1 MLAMRNKRLTS
12 IFKGAQP
19 MDPIS
24 SNAVKPGSFLQPVK
38 TPEAAP
44 NKDAQA
50 VAKVAS
56 VPLPKSDVK
65 ASSQDLKEAA
75 ETAMKD
81 IQHFISSQ
89 ASSVRISKDHTS
101 GHMVV
106 QLVDPG
112 TGEVIRTLPS
122 EELLRLARSF
132 EMLGNKMV
140 HQVA

>member
-1 MLAMRNKRLTS
+1 
-12 IFKGAQP
+12 
-19 MDPIS
+19 MDAIS
-24 SNAVKPGSFLQPVK
+24 NNAVSLGSLLSKIK
-38 TPEAAP
+38 TPVEAAP
-44 NKDAQA
+44 IIDAEA
-50 VAKVAS
+50 VSRVAI
-56 VPLPKSDVK
+56 VPLPKTNVK
-65 ASSQDLKEAA
+65 ESSQELKEAA

-89 ASSVRISKDHTS
+89 ARSVRISKDETS
-101 GHMVV
+101 GHMIV

>member
-1 MLAMRNKRLTS
+1 
-12 IFKGAQP
+12 
-19 MDPIS
+19 MDAIS
-24 SNAVKPGSFLQPVK
+24 NNAVSLGSMLSKIKAPV
-38 TPEAAP
+38 EAAP
-44 NKDAQA
+44 ISDAE
-50 VAKVAS
+50 VVSKVAS
-56 VPLPKSDVK
+56 VPLPKTNVRE
-65 ASSQDLKEAA
+65 SSQEVRDAA

-89 ASSVRISKDHTS
+89 ARSVRISKDETS
-101 GHMVV
+101 GHMIV

>member
-1 MLAMRNKRLTS
+1 
-12 IFKGAQP
+12 
-19 MDPIS
+19 MDAIS
-24 SNAVKPGSFLQPVK
+24 NNAVNLGSLLSNVKAPVDVAQISDAK
-38 TPEAAP
+38 T
-44 NKDAQA
+44 
-50 VAKVAS
+50 VSKVAS

-65 ASSQDLKEAA
+65 ESSQEMRNAA

-89 ASSVRISKDHTS
+89 ARSVRISKDETS
-101 GHMVV
+101 GHMIV
-106 QLVDPG
+106 QLVDPDS
-112 TGEVIRTLPS
+112 GEVIRTLPS

>member
-1 MLAMRNKRLTS
+1 
-12 IFKGAQP
+12 
-19 MDPIS
+19 MDAIS
-24 SNAVKPGSFLQPVK
+24 NNAVNLGSLLSNVK
-38 TPEAAP
+38 AP
-44 NKDAQA
+44 IETAQTSDAK
-50 VAKVAS
+50 VVSKVAS
-56 VPLPKSDVK
+56 VPLPKTNVK
-65 ASSQDLKEAA
+65 ESSQEVRDAA
-75 ETAMKD
+75 EMAMKD

-89 ASSVRISKDHTS
+89 ASSVRISKDETS

-106 QLVDPG
+106 QLVDPN

>member
-1 MLAMRNKRLTS
+1 MDAISNNAVSLGSMLSKIKSPTETA
-12 IFKGAQP
+12 
-19 MDPIS
+19 PIS
-24 SNAVKPGSFLQPVK
+24 DAEAVSR
-38 TPEAAP
+38 A
-44 NKDAQA
+44 
-50 VAKVAS
+50 AS
-56 VPLPKSDVK
+56 VPLPMTNVK
-65 ASSQDLKEAA
+65 ESSQELKDAA

-89 ASSVRISKDHTS
+89 ARSVRISKDETS
-101 GHMVV
+101 GHMIV

>member
-1 MLAMRNKRLTS
+1 
-12 IFKGAQP
+12 
-19 MDPIS
+19 MDAIS
-24 SNAVKPGSFLQPVK
+24 NNAVSLGSMLSKIK
-38 TPEAAP
+38 TPAEAAP
-44 NKDAQA
+44 ISDSEA
-50 VAKVAS
+50 VSRVAS
-56 VPLPKSDVK
+56 VQLPKTNVK
-65 ASSQDLKEAA
+65 ESSQELKDAA

-89 ASSVRISKDHTS
+89 ARSVRISKDENS
-101 GHMVV
+101 GHMIV

>member
-1 MLAMRNKRLTS
+1 
-12 IFKGAQP
+12 
-19 MDPIS
+19 
-24 SNAVKPGSFLQPVK
+24 
-38 TPEAAP
+38 
-44 NKDAQA
+44 
-50 VAKVAS
+50 
-56 VPLPKSDVK
+56 
-65 ASSQDLKEAA
+65 LKEAA

-89 ASSVRISKDHTS
+89 ASSVRITKDETS

>member
-1 MLAMRNKRLTS
+1 
-12 IFKGAQP
+12 

-24 SNAVKPGSFLQPVK
+24 SNAVKPGVFLQVVK

-44 NKDAQA
+44 NKDAEA

-65 ASSQDLKEAA
+65 ASSQDLREAA

-89 ASSVRISKDHTS
+89 ASAVRISKDETS
-101 GHMVV
+101 GHMIV
-106 QLVDPG
+106 QLVDPD

>member
-1 MLAMRNKRLTS
+1 
-12 IFKGAQP
+12 
-19 MDPIS
+19 MDAIS
-24 SNAVKPGSFLQPVK
+24 SNAVNLGSLLSNVK
-38 TPEAAP
+38 AP
-44 NKDAQA
+44 IDTSQTSDAKA
-50 VAKVAS
+50 VSKVAS
-56 VPLPKSDVK
+56 VPLPKSNVK
-65 ASSQDLKEAA
+65 ESSQELRDAA

-89 ASSVRISKDHTS
+89 ARSVRISKDETS
-101 GHMVV
+101 GHMIV
-106 QLVDPG
+106 QLVDPD

>member
-1 MLAMRNKRLTS
+1 MDAISKNVISLGSMLSK
-12 IFKGAQP
+12 I
-19 MDPIS
+19 
-24 SNAVKPGSFLQPVK
+24 K
-38 TPEAAP
+38 TPAEAAP
-44 NKDAQA
+44 ISDSEA
-50 VAKVAS
+50 VSRVAS
-56 VPLPKSDVK
+56 VQLPKTNVK
-65 ASSQDLKEAA
+65 ESSQELKDAA
-75 ETAMKD
+75 EIAMKD

-89 ASSVRISKDHTS
+89 ARFVRISKDETS
-101 GHMVV
+101 GHMIV

>member
-1 MLAMRNKRLTS
+1 
-12 IFKGAQP
+12 

-24 SNAVKPGSFLQPVK
+24 SKAVNLGSFSPTLK
-38 TPEAAP
+38 TPEVAT
-44 NKDAQA
+44 NKDAEA

-75 ETAMKD
+75 EAAMKD

>member
-1 MLAMRNKRLTS
+1 
-12 IFKGAQP
+12 

-24 SNAVKPGSFLQPVK
+24 SNAVNLGSFSQNLK

-44 NKDAQA
+44 NKDAEA

>member
-1 MLAMRNKRLTS
+1 MDAISNKVVNLGAMLPGIKA
-12 IFKGAQP
+12 
-19 MDPIS
+19 PIE
-24 SNAVKPGSFLQPVK
+24 
-38 TPEAAP
+38 TPQ
-44 NKDAQA
+44 NNDAK
-50 VAKVAS
+50 VVSKVAS
-56 VPLPKSDVK
+56 VPLPKTNVK
-65 ASSQDLKEAA
+65 ESSQELRDAA

-89 ASSVRISKDHTS
+89 ARSVRISKDETS
-101 GHMVV
+101 GHMIV
-106 QLVDPG
+106 QLVDPD

>member
-1 MLAMRNKRLTS
+1 MDAISNNAVNLGSLLSNVKAPVETALTS
-12 IFKGAQP
+12 DAK
-19 MDPIS
+19 
-24 SNAVKPGSFLQPVK
+24 AVS
-38 TPEAAP
+38 
-44 NKDAQA
+44 
-50 VAKVAS
+50 KVAS
-56 VPLPKSDVK
+56 VPLPKTTVK
-65 ASSQDLKEAA
+65 ESSQEVRDAA

-122 EELLRLARSF
+122 EELLRLARSL

>member
-1 MLAMRNKRLTS
+1 
-12 IFKGAQP
+12 
-19 MDPIS
+19 MDAIS
-24 SNAVKPGSFLQPVK
+24 KNAVNLGSLLSNVKAPVD
-38 TPEAAP
+38 TAQLS
-44 NKDAQA
+44 DAKA
-50 VAKVAS
+50 VSKVAS
-56 VPLPKSDVK
+56 VPLPKTNVRE
-65 ASSQDLKEAA
+65 SSQEVRDAA

-89 ASSVRISKDHTS
+89 ARSVRISKDETS
-101 GHMVV
+101 GHMIV

-122 EELLRLARSF
+122 EELMRLARSF

>member
-1 MLAMRNKRLTS
+1 
-12 IFKGAQP
+12 
-19 MDPIS
+19 MDAIS
-24 SNAVKPGSFLQPVK
+24 NNAVNLGSLLSNVKAPVDP
-38 TPEAAP
+38 TQLS
-44 NKDAQA
+44 DAKA
-50 VAKVAS
+50 VSKVAS
-56 VPLPKSDVK
+56 VPLPKTNVK
-65 ASSQDLKEAA
+65 ESSQEVRDAA

-89 ASSVRISKDHTS
+89 ARSVRISKDETS
-101 GHMVV
+101 GHMIV
-106 QLVDPG
+106 QLVDPD

>member
-1 MLAMRNKRLTS
+1 
-12 IFKGAQP
+12 

-24 SNAVKPGSFLQPVK
+24 SNAVSPRAVLQTVK

-44 NKDAQA
+44 NKDAEA
-50 VAKVAS
+50 VAKVAN

-65 ASSQDLKEAA
+65 ASSQELKEAA

-89 ASSVRISKDHTS
+89 ASSVRITKDETS
-101 GHMVV
+101 GHMIV
-106 QLVDPG
+106 QLVDPNS
-112 TGEVIRTLPS
+112 GEVIRTLPS

>member
-1 MLAMRNKRLTS
+1 
-12 IFKGAQP
+12 
-19 MDPIS
+19 MDAIS
-24 SNAVKPGSFLQPVK
+24 NNAVNLGSLLSNVK
-38 TPEAAP
+38 AHSEIAP
-44 NKDAQA
+44 TNDAKA
-50 VAKVAS
+50 VSKVAS
-56 VPLPKSDVK
+56 VPLPKTNVK
-65 ASSQDLKEAA
+65 ESSQDLKDAA
-75 ETAMKD
+75 DTAMKD

-89 ASSVRISKDHTS
+89 ARSVRISKDETS
-101 GHMVV
+101 GHMIV

>member
-1 MLAMRNKRLTS
+1 ME
-12 IFKGAQP
+12 
-19 MDPIS
+19 PIS
-24 SNAVKPGSFLQPVK
+24 SNAVKLGAFLQTFK
-38 TPEAAP
+38 APEVAS
-44 NKDAQA
+44 NKDAET
-50 VAKVAS
+50 VSKVAS
-56 VPLPKSDVK
+56 IPLPESNVK
-65 ASSQDLKEAA
+65 ATSQDLKEAA

-89 ASSVRISKDHTS
+89 ERTVRITKDETS
-101 GHMVV
+101 GHMIVK
-106 QLVDPG
+106 LVDPS

>member
-1 MLAMRNKRLTS
+1 
-12 IFKGAQP
+12 
-19 MDPIS
+19 MDAIS
-24 SNAVKPGSFLQPVK
+24 NNAVNLGSMLSNIKPSAEVTQ
-38 TPEAAP
+38 TS
-44 NKDAQA
+44 DAKA
-50 VAKVAS
+50 VSKVAS
-56 VPLPKSDVK
+56 VPLPKTNVK
-65 ASSQDLKEAA
+65 ESSQELRDAA

-89 ASSVRISKDHTS
+89 ASSVRISKDQTS